1 METKNLFLGGI
12 VMTKQFVAGL
22 ILGAVAGAYV
32 MNHYLYRLVSTITID
47 SITEYKDKVGEK
59 PEETK
64 E

>member
-1 METKNLFLGGI
+1 
-12 VMTKQFVAGL
+12 MTKQFVAGL